1 MRVLFRIALTLL
13 IALPILLA
21 LPVLWALQG
30 GRAAAPNLERA
41 ESISAGGD
49 LFA

>member
-30 GRAAAPNLERA
+30 GRAAAPLERA
-41 ESISAGGD
+41 ESISDGRD

>member
-30 GRAAAPNLERA
+30 GRAAPHNLERA
-41 ESISAGGD
+41 ESISDGGD